1 MGQKDLVPTRISK
14 RVNNRSNKLKR
25 TFRIILAVP
34 LIGLAVL
41 LTAASFIL
49 GATISTWKELDL
61 EKLEN
66 IQQSSFIYDYK
77 DEKITNIHGSENRIK
92 VSLSDIPQHVQDA
105 FIATEDIRFYKHP
118 GFDIKRLASSCG
130 ITSRP
135 EPITR
140 RRYNNP
146 AGGS

>member
-1 MGQKDLVPTRISK
+1 MGQKDPVPTRISK

-61 EKLEN
+61 KSWRTSNNRLLSTIIKMRKLPTFMAVK
-66 IQQSSFIYDYK
+66 IVLKYPFRIYPSMFRMLLSLR
-77 DEKITNIHGSENRIK
+77 KIY
-92 VSLSDIPQHVQDA
+92 VSIS
-105 FIATEDIRFYKHP
+105 IRV
-118 GFDIKRLASSCG
+118 S
-130 ITSRP
+130 T
-135 EPITR
+135 
-140 RRYNNP
+140 
-146 AGGS
+146 